1 MEVVFFFFFFWSGS
15 PAWGSL
21 GGVGAGGTHRW
32 VRRAV
37 PNVGPGGGS
46 LLQASWG
53 AGWGAGGAQSIRR
66 GSSSCSAPGRG
77 TRPLARLGA
86 TMGSGSGPCP
96 HPAPPRGRLPHT
108 LQKEQPGCDPPGG
121 LHGCWAAPEL
131 LAEEGTLR
139 FAWIRGPSS
148 CAFAPGAGG
157 CRMTTPEQIW
167 GGVVALFTECFSL
180 PDNQITANSQ
190 SRTKSKDPPGSRGGA
205 VPAQPGTNQLPGLLT
220 RHRELCGV
228 LLRPPCPPGNP
239 SSRNTPPG
247 TRLSRG
253 AGLWAR
259 HRPHPALRNVTPEVG
274 MG

>member
-1 MEVVFFFFFFWSGS
+1 MVGGAVPLPCGRPWRARCRRGRCGRAWRPAARRAVPWCWWPWGAGTGGGGILEVVFFFFFFWSGS

-21 GGVGAGGTHRW
+21 GGVGAVGTHRW
-32 VRRAV
+32 VHRAV
-37 PNVGPGGGS
+37 PNVGPGGGG
-46 LLQASWG
+46 LLRVSWG

-77 TRPLARLGA
+77 TRPLALLGA

-96 HPAPPRGRLPHT
+96 PPAPPRGRLPRT

-131 LAEEGTLR
+131 LAEEGTFG

-167 GGVVALFTECFSL
+167 GGG
-180 PDNQITANSQ
+180 
-190 SRTKSKDPPGSRGGA
+190 R
-205 VPAQPGTNQLPGLLT
+205 
-220 RHRELCGV
+220 
-228 LLRPPCPPGNP
+228 CPI
-239 SSRNTPPG
+239 
-247 TRLSRG
+247 
-253 AGLWAR
+253 
-259 HRPHPALRNVTPEVG
+259 H
-274 MG
+274 